1 MQNEITTKRHRGR
14 APIYETDDIESR
26 RDLTQ
31 VKYRLTRLL
40 QKEPILTEK
49 VLWQLGFARRGEL
62 SYAR

>member
-1 MQNEITTKRHRGR
+1 MQTGIVTKRHRGR
-14 APIYETDDIESR
+14 SPIYDTDDIESR

-49 VLWQLGFARRGEL
+49 LLWQLGFTKRV
-62 SYAR
+62 S